1 MLELLRV
8 GGRSVHHLPGTSP
21 AVFLLIDPR
30 AGGILVN
37 TPSFSPEAQADL
49 ERIARIRYIFLPSHF
64 GARDLAAWKSACD
77 AKVLAGAEEIASIAG
92 PVDEAI
98 DGGLRFYG
106 RLDFLNLSGRTQGT
120 CALRVREAPGII
132 FFGPA
137 LDHADWPAL
146 RRHDDDYSFENRVI
160 GALGLRDLEFEYA
173 FCDNYD
179 HSASRYGPGAG
190 EAVRRELDAML
201 A

>member
-8 GGRSVHHLPGTSP
+8 GGRSVHHLPGSSP

-30 AGGILVN
+30 AGGILIN
-37 TPSFSPEAQADL
+37 TPPFAPETHAKL
-49 ERIARIRYIFLPSHF
+49 ERAAPIRFIFLPSRF
-64 GARDLAAWKSACD
+64 GARDLAAWKSACG
-77 AKVLAGAEEIASIAG
+77 AKVLAGSEEIASIAG

-106 RLDFLNLSGRTQGT
+106 RLDFLNLSGRTRGT
-120 CALRVREAPGII
+120 CALRVREAPGIV

-137 LDHADWPAL
+137 LDHAAWPAL
-146 RRHDDDYSFENRVI
+146 RPHDDDYSFENRVI

-173 FCDNYD
+173 FCDDYV
-179 HSASRYGPGAG
+179 HPASRFGPGAG
-190 EAVRRELDAML
+190 EALRRELDAML